1 MRIILPKKFVKISD
15 PLLNVKGKI
24 KNSDKNHSISQ
35 KNFVFQSNEKG
46 KNFERK
52 KNTIRIEISFPE
64 KPRMVFF
71 FSSRNVV

>member
-1 MRIILPKKFVKISD
+1 M
-15 PLLNVKGKI
+15 LNPSNEIRQNLGPFIKRKRRKI
-24 KNSDKNHSISQ
+24 KNFDKNHSISQ
-35 KNFVFQSNEKG
+35 KNFVFQPNEKG

-71 FSSRNVV
+71 F